1 MLLFTL
7 QVKGLSNVKEE
18 VYGALDSFV
27 AWELEFPLI
36 VVKKALKTLEIQ
48 KEWKR
53 MIQVF
58 WNVQYAILWIH
69 NVPFFLFFLF

>member
-1 MLLFTL
+1 
-7 QVKGLSNVKEE
+7 

-27 AWELEFPLI
+27 AWELDFPLI

-53 MIQVF
+53 MIQV
-58 WNVQYAILWIH
+58 L
-69 NVPFFLFFLF
+69 